1 MPEMLELLLVE
12 DDPAI
17 VSTLSDFLQQEGFS
31 ITAASGQRQA
41 TALLETRRFHLALL
55 DVTLRDGSGFALCTA
70 IKAQYRIPVIFLTAL
85 ADENSTVTGLEAG
98 GRRLHCQSL
107 FVPGSWSAGFA
118 ACFAGPVPV
127 RLPCHLGPI
136 QVDPVRGVA
145 TKDGADLLLSPL
157 EYRLLLL
164 FLSNPGVVLSRS
176 RILDEIW
183 DLAGDYVTDNTL
195 TVYIKRLRDK
205 IEPDPQ
211 NPTLI
216 RTIRGLGYKAEG
228 AL

>member
-85 ADENSTVTGLEAG
+85 ADENSTVTGLELG
-98 GRRLHCQSL
+98 GRRLHCKAFSS
-107 FVPGSWSAGFA
+107 PGAGQPDSQRA
-118 ACFAGPVPV
+118 SPV
-127 RLPCHLGPI
+127 RFRYGSPASGPH
-136 QVDPVRGVA
+136 
-145 TKDGADLLLSPL
+145 
-157 EYRLLLL
+157 
-164 FLSNPGVVLSRS
+164 PGRS
-176 RILDEIW
+176 RPGRRHQRRRRPPLIPSGIPAVAAVPEQSRR
-183 DLAGDYVTDNTL
+183 GTQP
-195 TVYIKRLRDK
+195 
-205 IEPDPQ
+205 EPDS
-211 NPTLI
+211 
-216 RTIRGLGYKAEG
+216 G
-228 AL
+228 

>member
-1 MPEMLELLLVE
+1 MVE

-85 ADENSTVTGLEAG
+85 ADENSTVTGLELG
-98 GRRLHCQSL
+98 ETTTLQSL

-127 RLPCHLGPI
+127 RLPASGPH
-136 QVDPVRGVA
+136 PGRSVRA
-145 TKDGADLLLSPL
+145 SPPKTAQTSSYPPL

-216 RTIRGLGYKAEG
+216 
-228 AL
+228 

>member
-85 ADENSTVTGLEAG
+85 ADGWVYPCP
-98 GRRLHCQSL
+98 GRPDASSSRC
-107 FVPGSWSAGFA
+107 A
-118 ACFAGPVPV
+118 ACF
-127 RLPCHLGPI
+127 L
-136 QVDPVRGVA
+136 
-145 TKDGADLLLSPL
+145 
-157 EYRLLLL
+157 
-164 FLSNPGVVLSRS
+164 
-176 RILDEIW
+176 
-183 DLAGDYVTDNTL
+183 
-195 TVYIKRLRDK
+195 
-205 IEPDPQ
+205 
-211 NPTLI
+211 
-216 RTIRGLGYKAEG
+216 
-228 AL
+228 